1 MVLQALLDMR
11 IDGWKSGY
19 ASVDNVLRH
28 LQRKSSGY
36 GTPSYASVEWYAPVL
51 NAFCKYAGKDPD
63 QLVSLAKDEIEE
75 LIHSYLDAALAKG
88 LSKKTVKNRRSC
100 LLMHFKKNG
109 YRGAKDLEIEVYPVP
124 ARYRK
129 MLEYIPNSAEILAMA
144 DSAKSVRDRAIVL
157 CTYTS
162 GLRESTVKAL
172 RYKDVKHDLSSDVVL
187 IPVYPEMK
195 RIHHKACKNNIPYY
209 TFFDAISTTALKSY
223 LRSRETSFGPIGDE
237 EILFAPDARASHVAH
252 DLAKFKPLAKMEINR
267 IVKNAARNAGLK
279 EWQNIHP
286 HSLRKSF
293 EEALRRRR
301 PDGSMMNEKEVEFL
315 FGHLLAGSQDPYFG
329 SGVRVQG
336 STISF
341 DKTMAKKIR
350 EEYSTLQFFPER
362 NVVNRDETLAIFNR
376 RFLKMSNW
384 TDAEI
389 DALGDL
395 SELEELK
402 LRELLD
408 RKSKLKLG
416 LNGNSQKVVPMSE
429 VKRFIEEGWE
439 YLSTLPSGEAV
450 IRLPVR

>member
-1 MVLQALLDMR
+1 MVLQALVDVG
-11 IDGWKSGY
+11 IDGWKSSY

-36 GTPSYASVEWYAPVL
+36 GAPSYASVEWYGAIL

-63 QLVSLAKDEIEE
+63 QLVSLPKEEIEE
-75 LIHSYLDAALAKG
+75 LIHSYLDIGLAKG

-109 YRGAKDLEIEVYPVP
+109 YRGAKELEIEVYPVP

-129 MLEYIPNSAEILAMA
+129 MLEYIPSSAEILSMA
-144 DSAKSVRDRAIVL
+144 DSAKSLRDRAIIL
-157 CTYTS
+157 CMYTS

-172 RYKDVKHDLSSDVVL
+172 RYKDVAHDITSDIILV
-187 IPVYPEMK
+187 PVYPEMK

-209 TFFDAISTTALKSY
+209 TFFDAISTESLKSY
-223 LRSRETSFGPIGDE
+223 LRSREARFGPIGEE
-237 EILFAPDARASHVAH
+237 EILFAPNVGASHVPH
-252 DLAKFKPLAKMEINR
+252 DVAKFKAMAKMEINR
-267 IVKNAARNAGLK
+267 IVKNSARNAGLK
-279 EWQNIHP
+279 EWKNVHP

-293 EEALRRRR
+293 EEALRRRK

-329 SGVRVQG
+329 SGVRVEG

-341 DKTMAKKIR
+341 DRTMAKKIR
-350 EEYSTLQFFPER
+350 EEYGTLQFFPER
-362 NVVNRDETLAIFNR
+362 TLINRDETLALFNR
-376 RFLKMSNW
+376 RFLKLSNW
-384 TDAEI
+384 TDADI

-395 SELEELK
+395 SELEESN

-408 RKSKLKLG
+408 RKSKQNLG
-416 LNGNSQKVVPMSE
+416 LNGNTQKVVQMGD

-450 IRLPVR
+450 IRLPPR

>member
-1 MVLQALLDMR
+1 MLQALLDMR
-11 IDGWKSGY
+11 VDGWRSGY

-36 GTPSYASVEWYAPVL
+36 GAPSYASVEWYAPVL
-51 NAFCKYAGKDPD
+51 NAFCRYAGKDPD
-63 QLVSLAKDEIEE
+63 QLVSLDKEEIEA
-75 LIHSYLDAALAKG
+75 LIHSYLDGLLTKG

-109 YRGAKDLEIEVYPVP
+109 YRGAKELEVEVYPVP

-129 MLEYIPNSAEILAMA
+129 MLEYIPNSGEILSMA
-144 DSAKSVRDRAIVL
+144 DGAKSLRDRAMVL
-157 CTYTS
+157 CMYTS

-172 RYKDVKHDLSSDVVL
+172 RYKDVKHDLSSETILV
-187 IPVYPEMK
+187 PVYPEMK

-209 TFFDAISTTALKSY
+209 TFFDHLSSESLKAY
-223 LRSRETSFGPIGDE
+223 LRSREAAFGPIEDE
-237 EILFAPDARASHVAH
+237 EILFAPDARASHVRHEKAR
-252 DLAKFKPLAKMEINR
+252 FKPLAKMEVNR
-267 IVKNAARNAGLK
+267 IVKNAARNAALK
-279 EWQNIHP
+279 EWKNVHP
-286 HSLRKSF
+286 HCLRKSF

-362 NVVNRDETLAIFNR
+362 SAVNRDETLAIFNR
-376 RFLKMSNW
+376 RFLKMSSW
-384 TDAEI
+384 TDEEI
-389 DALGDL
+389 DGLGDL
-395 SELEELK
+395 SAIDEAK
-402 LRELLD
+402 LQELLN
-408 RKSKLKLG
+408 RKSMQKLG
-416 LNGNSQKVVPMSE
+416 LNGNRQKVVQMGE
-429 VKRFIEEGWE
+429 LKKFIEEGWE
-439 YLSTLPSGEAV
+439 YLSALPSGEAV
-450 IRLPVR
+450 IRLPPQ